1 MKKVSSWVRTLL
13 ASDSSRLSDK
23 TRWKNEE
30 KRSASSVKASRFFF
44 QLPLLGYLIQHEL
57 TPHGKILST
66 FDSYDQGGEKN
77 MIVRRT
83 FAESWP

>member
-30 KRSASSVKASRFFF
+30 KRSASSVKASGFFV
-44 QLPLLGYLIQHEL
+44 QLP
-57 TPHGKILST
+57 
-66 FDSYDQGGEKN
+66 
-77 MIVRRT
+77 VRT
-83 FAESWP
+83 LDMA